1 MSFDDFVQRGMARVK
16 AKLGLAGNRVTPSFD
31 DLHAAVGE
39 VLQHVADEVPAAA
52 ALPPATASGETIEAI
67 AEKIEAIADMI
78 PAMKRDI
85 TALID
90 TKVAAAIAAL
100 PPPVPV
106 PPTVPLSATI
116 DQGAPMD
123 KSNAGLPSGEFGSTP
138 PPLPPVPPL
147 PPAASPPIG
156 A

>member
-1 MSFDDFVQRGMARVK
+1 MSFDDFVQRGLARVK
-16 AKLGLAGNRVTPSFD
+16 SKLGVAGNRATPSFD

-52 ALPPATASGETIEAI
+52 APAAPPPVAPARDLASTVWD
-67 AEKIEAIADMI
+67 KIEAE
-78 PAMKRDI
+78 
-85 TALID
+85 ID
-90 TKVAAAIAAL
+90 SRVAAAIAAL
-100 PPPVPV
+100 PPPAPAL
-106 PPTVPLSATI
+106 PLSTTV
-116 DQGAPMD
+116 DHGAPMD
-123 KSNAGLPSGEFGSTP
+123 KPNAGLPSGEFGAAP